1 MKIEQTIEAIRVM
14 QAFVDGAPIECAE
27 RHNLKWGDSLSPVWN
42 WNNFTYRIKPT
53 LKLRPWTPD
62 EVPLGTWMRK
72 RLLPTDLWLITYT
85 ANEVVRSDWLED
97 CEHSTD
103 CGKTWNPCG
112 VLEESE

>member
-14 QAFVDGAPIECAE
+14 QAFVDGIPIQCAE

-62 EVPLGTWMRK
+62 EVPLGAQLRSIMDPSRRWLAGNTGSDDDRMK
-72 RLLPTDLWLITYT
+72 LLER
-85 ANEVVRSDWLED
+85 NEYSIDG
-97 CEHSTD
+97 
-103 CGKTWNPCG
+103 GKEWKPCG
-112 VLEESE
+112 VLEEIE